1 MRKCERRLTART
13 VSQTSGLVPLQAH
26 AAGDADVEHH
36 AVQAAEG
43 LGGLVD
49 QPIAVGGL
57 ADVGYDPDR
66 AAALALD
73 ERHRLVGRVGA
84 HVDDRHGGA
93 LARGEDGDRLTVA
106 GRRVGVVVGEPSS
119 ADDEH
124 APALESPTAGRLAA
138 RLRRH
143 GDLVGLVAAHARQ

>member
-1 MRKCERRLTART
+1 MRLPGRRPARELMNTRAPPGGSSGNERRAMRKCERRLTART

-57 ADVGYDPDR
+57 ADVGDDPDR
-66 AAALALD
+66 AAAL
-73 ERHRLVGRVGA
+73 
-84 HVDDRHGGA
+84 
-93 LARGEDGDRLTVA
+93 
-106 GRRVGVVVGEPSS
+106 
-119 ADDEH
+119 
-124 APALESPTAGRLAA
+124 
-138 RLRRH
+138 
-143 GDLVGLVAAHARQ
+143 